1 MEDGILAYLI
11 IVGVS
16 IFGFYILIAFIPF
29 GTWITARVSGVRIT
43 LLDLIYMKVRRIA
56 TAPIVKCMIM
66 AAKAGID
73 IQKDALEAHSMSGGN
88 VENVVTGMIIARN
101 KNKSLSF
108 NKACKMDLAGKDL
121 SKEI

>member
-1 MEDGILAYLI
+1 MDNGILTYLI

-29 GTWITARVSGVRIT
+29 TTWITARISGLRIT
-43 LLDLIYMKVRRIA
+43 LLDLIYMKIRRIA
-56 TAPIVKCMIM
+56 TAPIVRSMIM

-73 IQKDALEAHSMSGGN
+73 IHQDALEAHSFAGGD
-88 VENVVTGMIIARN
+88 VENVVTGMIIAKN
-101 KNKSLSF
+101 KNKPLSF
-108 NKACKMDLAGKDL
+108 NEACKMDLAGKDL